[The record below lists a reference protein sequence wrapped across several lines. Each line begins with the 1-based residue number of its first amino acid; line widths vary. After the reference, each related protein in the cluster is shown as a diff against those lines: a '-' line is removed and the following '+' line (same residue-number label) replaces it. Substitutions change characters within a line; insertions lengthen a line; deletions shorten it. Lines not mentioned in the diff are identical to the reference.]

1 MSPQSS
7 NPRLDV
13 NAKSFKAISLRAR
26 NLLALEENLDVD
38 FKKSLAGL
46 DSEDLVAF
54 ANSKHGGA
62 ILIGVAEEK
71 LSHGRRR
78 GRVVGCDVGDKE
90 RVGIVSRAHGCF
102 PPIDIEVFI
111 ENLQSKR
118 PFLRI
123 EVAPGRDKPY
133 CSSGGTYKIRGDGRN
148 LPLVPSQL
156 LQMFLENQS
165 RDFVERFRQATT
177 ILDQKLVHLI
187 RQANS
192 LDNTLLGLEDGV
204 SDAQSNSEEA
214 LTNTQVA
221 EESLDEL
228 LGSTRAM
235 HEKLDALLEKFEIE
249 NPETERIRAEIA
261 AWEAIGKAHAKRN
274 KSKKGSGKK

>member
-1 MSPQSS
+1 MNPQSS
-7 NPRLDV
+7 NPQPTIND
-13 NAKSFKAISLRAR
+13 KSFKRTSVRAR
-26 NLLALEENLDVD
+26 KLLALEENLDVD

-54 ANSKHGGA
+54 ANSKGGGA
-62 ILIGVAEEK
+62 ILIGVEEEK

-78 GRVVGCDVGDKE
+78 GRVVGCSVGDKE

-102 PPIDIEVFI
+102 PPIEVEVFV
-111 ENLQSKR
+111 ENLESKC

-123 EVAPGRDKPY
+123 EIASGHDKPY
-133 CSSGGTYKIRGDGRN
+133 CSPGGTYKIRGDGRN

-165 RDFVERFRQATT
+165 RDFVERFRQATE

-187 RQANS
+187 RQADR
-192 LDNTLLGLEDGV
+192 LDDTLLGLEDGV
-204 SDAQSNSEEA
+204 SDAQSDANET
-214 LTNTQVA
+214 LVNTQAA
-221 EESLDEL
+221 EESLGEL

-235 HEKLDALLEKFEIE
+235 HEKLDALLENFEIE
-249 NPETERIRAEIA
+249 NPENERIRAEIA
-261 AWEAIGKAHAKRN
+261 VWESITKAHERGN
-274 KSKKGSGKK
+274 KSKRSTRK